1 MSLVFQEI
9 KNALNSI
16 KLDELRLNSDNHF
29 EAVIA
34 KDELSKLVTL
44 LEGFFG
50 PPAFPSKIKLS
61 APIRQN
67 IDALGGIMS
76 GQTLYYSSEG
86 GVTIFAMLWPWGDGE
101 RITVKIFRK

>member
-1 MSLVFQEI
+1 MDFQEI
-9 KNALNSI
+9 KTAVNGI
-16 KLDELRLNSDNHF
+16 KLDTLRLDSDNHF

-34 KDELSKLVTL
+34 KDELTKLVTL

-50 PPAFPSKIKLS
+50 PPAFPSKVKLS
-61 APIRQN
+61 ASVRQN

-86 GVTIFAMLWPWGDGE
+86 DVAIFAMLWPWSDGQ
-101 RITVKIFRK
+101 RTTVKIFRK